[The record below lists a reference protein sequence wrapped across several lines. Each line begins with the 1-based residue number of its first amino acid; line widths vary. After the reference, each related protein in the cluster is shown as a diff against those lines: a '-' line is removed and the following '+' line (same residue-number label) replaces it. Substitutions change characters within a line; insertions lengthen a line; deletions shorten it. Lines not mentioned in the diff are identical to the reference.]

1 VKGSLLVPLDG
12 SESTEHALPF
22 AIGIAEACHLPVELL
37 QVVTSGAD
45 GHGEMH
51 PDHDPGIRPEVG
63 SERVDQAHAYLD
75 GIARLVRARVPAAVS
90 TAVRFESPVAGIR
103 QAAKEAGCSLIV
115 MTRHARRGRAQRWLG
130 SVTDGVVRASK
141 LPVLIVPPG
150 LFKPYLDILPG
161 MRKILLPIDG
171 PELSPELLPIAR
183 DLGAVAGIHFT
194 LLWLTRDGIDG
205 ARSATMPERDVDDS
219 HLVAYLLEQAS
230 LFAPGSVEVVVRRT
244 AREAIATTIARE
256 ADEMGAD
263 LIGMATRAH
272 SPVDPEAR
280 AIPDE
285 VLRSVSRPV
294 LLYRPPRPD
303 AERRSFQ
310 SAARRVRSRPTVEG

>member
-1 VKGSLLVPLDG
+1 
-12 SESTEHALPF
+12 TEHALPF

-37 QVVTSGAD
+37 QVVTPGSD
-45 GHGEMH
+45 GRGEMR
-51 PDHDPGIRPEVG
+51 PDHDTFQRDIP

-75 GIARLVRARVPAAVS
+75 RIAKLVRARITATVS

-115 MTRHARRGRAQRWLG
+115 MTRHARRGRAHPWLG
-130 SVTDGVVRASK
+130 SVTDGVVRAAK
-141 LPVLIVPPG
+141 LPVLVVPAG

-161 MRKILLPIDG
+161 MRKVLLPIDG

-183 DLGAVAGIHFT
+183 DLGVVAGIHFT
-194 LLWLTRDGIDG
+194 LLWLTRDGSDG
-205 ARSATMPERDVDDS
+205 ARSAPRRERDVDDS

-244 AREAIATTIARE
+244 APEAMATTIARE

-263 LIGMATRAH
+263 LIGMATRARN
-272 SPVDPEAR
+272 PGDPEAR

-294 LLYRPPRPD
+294 LLYRPPRPRVVSK
-303 AERRSFQ
+303 AFLTTQRRG
-310 SAARRVRSRPTVEG
+310 RSYPTVES